1 MLQDPWEELRRD
13 TGGWGGGHKGDNQGK
28 RKSGEMLQE
37 EENPSEDVTKKAAK
51 PLAPFYRTGGD
62 GEQERKAWERAKMLA
77 EEEEDFDDVLD
88 GENMGDSMVG
98 DATLSDSLI
107 PQVGDSF
114 CERSQLLDSEKTDSQ
129 EPVEGEKFEENQS

>member
-13 TGGWGGGHKGDNQGK
+13 TEGRGESQLGEYKGK

-37 EENPSEDVTKKAAK
+37 EENSSEDVTKKAAK

-77 EEEEDFDDVLD
+77 DEEEDFDEVLD
-88 GENMGDSMVG
+88 GENMGDSMVV
-98 DATLSDSLI
+98 DAGLSDSLI

-129 EPVEGEKFEENQS
+129 EPIEEEKLEKNQS

>member
-13 TGGWGGGHKGDNQGK
+13 AEGWGGDHKGDNQRK

-37 EENPSEDVTKKAAK
+37 DENSSEDVTKKAAK

-77 EEEEDFDDVLD
+77 DEDEDFDEVLD
-88 GENMGDSMVG
+88 GDNMGDSMVG
-98 DATLSDSLI
+98 DAGLSDSLI

-114 CERSQLLDSEKTDSQ
+114 CERSQIIDSEKLDSQ
-129 EPVEGEKFEENQS
+129 ELIEEERPEENQS